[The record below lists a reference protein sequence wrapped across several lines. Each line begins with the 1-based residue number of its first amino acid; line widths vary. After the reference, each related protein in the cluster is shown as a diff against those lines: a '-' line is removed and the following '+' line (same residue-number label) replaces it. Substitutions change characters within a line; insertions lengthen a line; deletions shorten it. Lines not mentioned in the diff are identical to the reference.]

1 MAGGPRKS
9 SVVMEEPATTNS
21 TVTTRM
27 RTSTAEMTAV
37 PLLQALL
44 YQLRRDLNTTRMA
57 LDSERVAVRALK
69 RNRAAEIKA
78 VREEEAEK
86 CRNLLSDLK
95 SRYWNSCTSEL
106 IASFC
111 LSFGFFN

>member
-1 MAGGPRKS
+1 
-9 SVVMEEPATTNS
+9 MEEPATTNS